1 MVGIDIT
8 RAPAQAHLYNL
19 HIPRD
24 FPTHSYYHSSPMPYI
39 QPPALKLDTKMDA
52 PNAELLSAFAS
63 LLSSGKYSDLT
74 VQCGER
80 SWAVHKAVI
89 CSRSGFFD
97 GACSHPFKE
106 SATGV
111 IDLSEDDA
119 EAVEHMINYFYHL
132 DYLSKSPRSPR
143 SRRTTQ
149 PSSPAACVRAQVSAR
164 AAVRGPGKLDLA
176 LVDDPLLAQA
186 HAQSVPSAISATE
199 IPSNA
204 PASPLTPPHSNDRI
218 DYFSSID
225 AKLPLSPVDAQGP
238 DDDHFDYASYESES
252 EDEASTDDA
261 PSHLV
266 THAKVYAIAEKYGI
280 TGLKSLARR
289 KYASQLFDDNHW
301 SLRTAD
307 FAESIIEAYESTVD
321 TDRGLRD
328 LVIQAFREHP
338 ELARSRDIELV
349 VRDTPGAAW
358 ELFRLG
364 WGLPIC

>member
-1 MVGIDIT
+1 
-8 RAPAQAHLYNL
+8 
-19 HIPRD
+19 
-24 FPTHSYYHSSPMPYI
+24 
-39 QPPALKLDTKMDA
+39 MDA
-52 PNAELLSAFAS
+52 PSTELLTAFAS

-74 VQCGER
+74 VQSGEK

-106 SATGV
+106 SASGI
-111 IDLSEDDA
+111 IDLSEDDP
-119 EAVEHMINYFYHL
+119 EAVEHMIHYFYHL
-132 DYLSKSPRSPR
+132 DYLSKAPK

-149 PSSPAACVRAQVSAR
+149 PSSPTGAPVPRGHCSTQAGAR
-164 AAVRGPGKLDLA
+164 RPGKLDLA
-176 LVDDPLLAQA
+176 LVEDPLLAQA
-186 HAQSVPSAISATE
+186 HAQSSDGAISATE

-204 PASPLTPPHSNDRI
+204 PASPLTPPHSNERI

-225 AKLPLSPVDAQGP
+225 AKLPLSPTADAQHA
-238 DDDHFDYASYESES
+238 DDDRLDCSYESES
-252 EDEASTDDA
+252 EDESSSDQA

-266 THAKVYAIAEKYGI
+266 VHAKVYAIAEKYGI

-289 KYASQLFDDNHW
+289 KYASQLFEDSHW
-301 SLRTAD
+301 STRTAE
-307 FAESIIEAYESTVD
+307 FAESIMEVYESTVD

-349 VRDTPGAAW
+349 IRDTPGAAW

-364 WGLPIC
+364 WGLPVC

>member
-1 MVGIDIT
+1 
-8 RAPAQAHLYNL
+8 
-19 HIPRD
+19 
-24 FPTHSYYHSSPMPYI
+24 MPYI
-39 QPPALKLDTKMDA
+39 HTPPALKLDTKMDA
-52 PNAELLSAFAS
+52 PNAELLTAFAA

-80 SWAVHKAVI
+80 TWAVHKAVI

-106 SATGV
+106 SATGT
-111 IDLSEDDA
+111 IDLSEDDP

-132 DYLSKSPRSPR
+132 DYLSKAPK

-149 PSSPAACVRAQVSAR
+149 PSSPLSPPRSRAQRSAK

-176 LVDDPLLAQA
+176 LVEDPLLAQA
-186 HAQSVPSAISATE
+186 HAQSAISATE
-199 IPSNA
+199 IPSNT
-204 PASPLTPPHSNDRI
+204 PASPLTPPHSNERI

-225 AKLPLSPVDAQGP
+225 AKLPLSPTADAQGL
-238 DDDHFDYASYESES
+238 DDDRFDYASYESES
-252 EDEASTDDA
+252 EDEPSHDAA

-266 THAKVYAIAEKYGI
+266 AHAKVYAIAEKYGI
-280 TGLKSLARR
+280 TGLKLLARR
-289 KYASQLFDDNHW
+289 KYAGQLFEDGHW
-301 SLRTAD
+301 SSQTAE
-307 FAESIIEAYESTVD
+307 FADSIIEVYESTVD

-338 ELARSRDIELV
+338 ELARSKDIELV

-364 WGLPIC
+364 WGLPVC

>member
-1 MVGIDIT
+1 M
-8 RAPAQAHLYNL
+8 
-19 HIPRD
+19 
-24 FPTHSYYHSSPMPYI
+24 
-39 QPPALKLDTKMDA
+39 
-52 PNAELLSAFAS
+52 
-63 LLSSGKYSDLT
+63 
-74 VQCGER
+74 QCGEK

-111 IDLSEDDA
+111 IDLSEDDT
-119 EAVEHMINYFYHL
+119 EAVEHMINCMHCPQERRAQLTATLDFYHL
-132 DYLSKSPRSPR
+132 DYLSKTPR

-266 THAKVYAIAEKYGI
+266 THAKVYAIAEK
-280 TGLKSLARR
+280 
-289 KYASQLFDDNHW
+289 
-301 SLRTAD
+301 
-307 FAESIIEAYESTVD
+307 
-321 TDRGLRD
+321 
-328 LVIQAFREHP
+328 
-338 ELARSRDIELV
+338 
-349 VRDTPGAAW
+349 
-358 ELFRLG
+358 
-364 WGLPIC
+364 